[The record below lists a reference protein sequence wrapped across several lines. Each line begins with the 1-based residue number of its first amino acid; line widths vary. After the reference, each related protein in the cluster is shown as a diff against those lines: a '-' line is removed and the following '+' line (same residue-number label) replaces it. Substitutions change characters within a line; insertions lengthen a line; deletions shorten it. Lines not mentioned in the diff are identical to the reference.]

1 MLTRLERV
9 QMTTTILEQSQVGP
23 VLVQLK
29 KRVCRPSPHLRP
41 APPPPPRDVARA
53 LV

>member
-9 QMTTTILEQSQVGP
+9 QMTTTILEESQVGP

-29 KRVCRPSPHLRP
+29 KRVCADLHRPL
-41 APPPPPRDVARA
+41 PPPPRHVSHA
-53 LV
+53 LC